1 MLVGITGGVATGKST
16 VATLFRK
23 LGATVFS
30 ADEAAREVVA
40 PGSPAL
46 QSIADR
52 FGPEFIH
59 SDGTL
64 DRAKLGALV
73 FADAGARADLERIT
87 HPAILRRLREQI
99 DSARARLPAGS
110 VIAVEVPLLYEAGM
124 EDWFDKVVVVACSLD
139 VQAARL
145 RARSGLS
152 EQEALRVIAAQ
163 MPLEEKVRRAHLTV
177 WNDGGPAE
185 LEREVERAWN
195 GLTANANPG
204 A

>member
-1 MLVGITGGVATGKST
+1 VATGKST

-73 FADAGARADLERIT
+73 FADAAARADLERIT
-87 HPAILRRLREQI
+87 HPAILQLLRSQI

-124 EDWFDKVVVVACSLD
+124 EDWFDKVVVVACSPD